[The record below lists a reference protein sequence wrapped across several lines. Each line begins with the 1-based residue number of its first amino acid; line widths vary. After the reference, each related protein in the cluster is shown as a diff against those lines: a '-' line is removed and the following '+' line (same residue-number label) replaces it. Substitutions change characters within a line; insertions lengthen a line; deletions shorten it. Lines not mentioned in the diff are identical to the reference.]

1 MEENIFQGMEYV
13 YEVYRQGSFQKA
25 AEKLFISQPS
35 VSASVRRAEERAGCC
50 LFDRSMKP
58 LQLTECGRHYIDAVE
73 RIMAVEHEFSEFV
86 NDRNGLK
93 RGSLVLGGSS
103 MFSSLVLPPLMGEF
117 RKRYPDISLELVEE
131 TTVNLEE
138 MLLKG
143 SIDLMFDYE
152 SAGSSAF
159 TGEFFEEDRMILSV
173 PKAFVDKN
181 RLGKYLLDPAE
192 ISKAGA
198 IGVPA
203 VPLSEFENMPFVLL
217 KPANDSR
224 RRARQI
230 CADYGFEPNVIMEFD
245 QQMTAYLASCSGI
258 GISFTGSLLI
268 SRTAPNP
275 DVCCFLL
282 DGPHS
287 RRNVC
292 VFKKRGRYT
301 TGAAKAFIEL
311 ARENTV
317 RKSG

>member
-73 RIMAVEHEFSEFV
+73 RIFAIEREFSEFV
-86 NDRNGLK
+86 NDRDGLK

-103 MFSSLVLPPLMGEF
+103 LFSSLVLPPLMGEF
-117 RKRYPDISLELVEE
+117 RRKYPHVSLELVED
-131 TTVNLEE
+131 TTANLED

-143 SIDLMFDYE
+143 SIDIMLDYE
-152 SAGSSAF
+152 SAGGEAF
-159 TGEFFEEDRMILSV
+159 DSEVLEEDRIILSV
-173 PKAFVDKN
+173 PKSFIDCD
-181 RLGKYLLDPAE
+181 RLKKFILDPSE
-192 ISKAGA
+192 ISKADES
-198 IGVPA
+198 GVPA
-203 VPLSEFENMPFVLL
+203 VPLSEFKNMPFVLL

-224 RRARQI
+224 RRAEQI
-230 CADYGFEPNVIMEFD
+230 CAGYGFEPQVIMEFD

-258 GISFTGSLLI
+258 GISFTGSMLI
-268 SRTAPNP
+268 SRTVPNP

-282 DGPHS
+282 DGAQS

-301 TGAAKAFIEL
+301 TKAAEAFL
-311 ARENTV
+311 ALAKENKV
-317 RKSG
+317 